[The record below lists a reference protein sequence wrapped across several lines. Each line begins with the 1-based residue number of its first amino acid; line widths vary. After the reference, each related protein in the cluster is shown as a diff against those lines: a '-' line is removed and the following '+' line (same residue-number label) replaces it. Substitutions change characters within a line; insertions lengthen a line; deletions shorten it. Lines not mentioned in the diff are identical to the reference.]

1 MRHDR
6 IDPARPADGGPGSL
20 VPVSNLTFAQVA
32 SSTDSLRL
40 SLHVLAA
47 SVWVGGQL
55 VLGGLVPVGRRA
67 GGDVTKQMAQ
77 AFARLAWPAFVVLIG
92 TGIWN
97 MADVS
102 KGQSSA
108 WKTVLMIKIVLVLLA
123 GLGTGLHTRATSRRA
138 LALWGAVGALCS
150 VAALVMGVVLAG

>member
-1 MRHDR
+1 M
-6 IDPARPADGGPGSL
+6 
-20 VPVSNLTFAQVA
+20 SNVTLAHLA
-32 SSTDSLRL
+32 STTDSLRL
-40 SLHVLAA
+40 TLHVLAA

-77 AFARLAWPAFVVLIG
+77 AFARLAWPAFIVLIG

-97 MADVS
+97 VADGS

-108 WKTVLMIKIVLVLLA
+108 WKAVLMVKLVLVLLA
-123 GLGTGLHTRATSRRA
+123 GIGTGLHTRATSRAA
-138 LALWGAVGALCS
+138 LALWGAVGALSS

>member
-1 MRHDR
+1 MPGR
-6 IDPARPADGGPGSL
+6 IAAAWQAA
-20 VPVSNLTFAQVA
+20 PVANVTLAQLA

-67 GGDVTKQMAQ
+67 GGDVTKQMAR
-77 AFARLAWPAFVVLIG
+77 AFARLAWPAFIVLVG

-97 MADVS
+97 AADVS
-102 KGQSSA
+102 KGQSST
-108 WKTVLMIKIVLVLLA
+108 WKAVLMVKIILVLLA
-123 GLGTGLHTRATSRRA
+123 GVGTGLHTRATSRAA
-138 LALWGAVGALCS
+138 LAVWGAVGALCS

>member
-1 MRHDR
+1 MTG
-6 IDPARPADGGPGSL
+6 PEAGAWQAAR
-20 VPVSNLTFAQVA
+20 VSNLTLAQLA
-32 SSTDSLRL
+32 SSTDSIRL

-47 SVWVGGQL
+47 SIWVGGQL

-67 GGDVTKQMAQ
+67 GGDVTKQMAR
-77 AFARLAWPAFVVLIG
+77 AFARLAWPAYVVLLG

-102 KGQSSA
+102 KGQSST
-108 WKTVLMIKIVLVLLA
+108 WKTVLMVKIALVLLA

-138 LALWGAVGALCS
+138 LAVWGAVGALCS

>member
-1 MRHDR
+1 MT
-6 IDPARPADGGPGSL
+6 L
-20 VPVSNLTFAQVA
+20 AQIA
-32 SSTDSLRL
+32 SSSDSVRL

-47 SVWVGGQL
+47 SIWVGGQL

-77 AFARLAWPAFVVLIG
+77 AFARLAWPAFIILLG

-97 MADVS
+97 VADVS

-108 WKTVLMIKIVLVLLA
+108 WKAVLMVKIVVVLLA
-123 GLGTGLHTRATSRRA
+123 GVGTGLHTRATSRA
-138 LALWGAVGALCS
+138 GLAIWGAVGALSS